1 MAIEIQTPKI
11 QPTKKSAPTGF
22 RQSVKPKEMTFFL
35 SQLAMMLEVGIPL
48 SQSMETIAKQVTNP
62 VFSRTIAAMKT
73 DIDEGQQLSVAMGHH
88 PKVFKAVFVNM
99 VRSGE
104 SGGFLTDVI
113 GTIIK
118 IQEKQQAIRT
128 EIRTAITYPAVL
140 LSMALVVTVF
150 ILVLVVPKF
159 AIIFENN
166 LDLLPLTTQWMMGLS
181 SIMISHG
188 WAFLLLGLVGATAL
202 KRYLSSNRGA
212 LFVDWILINT
222 PVLSD
227 VTSKLYTGLFF
238 QTMGSVL
245 KSRVPLV
252 EALDIAGATISNRYY
267 SRFVKTIQTQV
278 EGGGNFALGFAANPH
293 VQDSIKQMIHVGE
306 TVGKLPA
313 VMLRL
318 ADFYESEIEH
328 DLKRF
333 TSLIE
338 PVALV
343 LMGGVVWV
351 IVSSIILPMFK
362 IASTVR

>member
-1 MAIEIQTPKI
+1 MPIEIHVPKT
-11 QPTKKSAPTGF
+11 QPAKKPVPTGF
-22 RQSVKPKEMTFFL
+22 RQSVKPKEMIFFL

-48 SQSMETIAKQVTNP
+48 SQSLETISKQVTNP
-62 VFSRTIAAMKT
+62 VFFRTISAMKT
-73 DIDEGQQLSVAMGHH
+73 KIDEGQQLSVAMGRH

-104 SGGFLTDVI
+104 SGGFLMDVI

-118 IQEKQQAIRT
+118 IQEKQQTIRT
-128 EIRTAITYPAVL
+128 EIRTAIIYPALL

-159 AIIFENN
+159 ARIFENN

-181 SIMISHG
+181 SMMISHW
-188 WAFLLLGLVGATAL
+188 WAFLLLGLVAATVL
-202 KRYLSSNRGA
+202 RLYLSSDRGA
-212 LFVDWILINT
+212 LFLDWILINT
-222 PVLSD
+222 PVLSN

-278 EGGGNFALGFAANPH
+278 EGGGNFAQGFASNPY

-338 PVALV
+338 PAALV